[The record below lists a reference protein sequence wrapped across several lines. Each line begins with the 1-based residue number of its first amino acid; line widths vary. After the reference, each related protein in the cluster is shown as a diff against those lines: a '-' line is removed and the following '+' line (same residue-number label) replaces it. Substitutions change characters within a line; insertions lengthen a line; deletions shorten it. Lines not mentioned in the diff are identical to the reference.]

1 MARSAPSALSSHP
14 EQVETIT
21 TPWSTVETKD
31 PARITL
37 PLQLHLPDTTTVPGS
52 WILAST
58 TTTMRSLADAEP
70 PQHETEM
77 TQTPSS
83 QPFPQARSSDAHRG
97 TRWASP
103 FVLLPFLLACHHPS
117 PLTTQGRSTSNR
129 RRSVSSATGLHHLFR
144 LLCIRPSETSTR
156 LASTLPVLARTLGSM
171 FYDEANAA

>member
-1 MARSAPSALSSHP
+1 MARAQPSPRSAPAALSSHP
-14 EQVETIT
+14 DQVETRNHHHSS
-21 TPWSTVETKD
+21 PWSTKE

-58 TTTMRSLADAEP
+58 TTAMRSLADAEP
-70 PQHETEM
+70 LEHETEM

-103 FVLLPFLLACHHPS
+103 FVLLLPFLLACHHPS

-129 RRSVSSATGLHHLFR
+129 RRSVSSAT
-144 LLCIRPSETSTR
+144 
-156 LASTLPVLARTLGSM
+156 
-171 FYDEANAA
+171 